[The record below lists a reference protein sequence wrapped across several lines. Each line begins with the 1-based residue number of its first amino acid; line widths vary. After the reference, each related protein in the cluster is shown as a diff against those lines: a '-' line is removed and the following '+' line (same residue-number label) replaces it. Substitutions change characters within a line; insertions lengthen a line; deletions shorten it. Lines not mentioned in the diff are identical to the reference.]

1 VSFTVRAGL
10 AGGADGADQGTHRR
24 VPWVVIGVRIVT
36 VIPGAIPRE
45 AAMSMAEGLSSGAG
59 GKSVRLAP
67 GLWTCILEGSLEDQV
82 EGQRRGRATAVRP

>member
-1 VSFTVRAGL
+1 
-10 AGGADGADQGTHRR
+10 
-24 VPWVVIGVRIVT
+24 
-36 VIPGAIPRE
+36 
-45 AAMSMAEGLSSGAG
+45 MSMAEGLSSGAG